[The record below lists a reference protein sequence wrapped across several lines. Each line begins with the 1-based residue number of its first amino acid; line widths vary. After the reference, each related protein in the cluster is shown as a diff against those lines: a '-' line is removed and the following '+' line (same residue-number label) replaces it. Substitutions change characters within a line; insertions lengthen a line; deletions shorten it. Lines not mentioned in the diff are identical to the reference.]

1 MSSKSISAR
10 RGAPRDLISMS
21 SGRAPARARR
31 GWGRYCCH
39 GSVPGKAAA
48 QMFTPT
54 KAAPRAYCSLT
65 IGSLY
70 ASSSSSFVIPSP
82 KVPFFGAGTGSSELT
97 CGRGQHLRAHSLAL
111 AQRAWMRS
119 PRQEL
124 AQRTR
129 GRCAIANGW
138 LIARRWLARSLVL
151 PRRARGKAVVRRKSS
166 RPRMKYTKM

>member
-1 MSSKSISAR
+1 
-10 RGAPRDLISMS
+10 MS

-97 CGRGQHLRAHSLAL
+97 SAGIGSAHKRTLRDRKWVVDRPEMAGTKPCAPAASA
-111 AQRAWMRS
+111 
-119 PRQEL
+119 RQ
-124 AQRTR
+124 
-129 GRCAIANGW
+129 
-138 LIARRWLARSLVL
+138 
-151 PRRARGKAVVRRKSS
+151 SS
-166 RPRMKYTKM
+166 SEKEVIS